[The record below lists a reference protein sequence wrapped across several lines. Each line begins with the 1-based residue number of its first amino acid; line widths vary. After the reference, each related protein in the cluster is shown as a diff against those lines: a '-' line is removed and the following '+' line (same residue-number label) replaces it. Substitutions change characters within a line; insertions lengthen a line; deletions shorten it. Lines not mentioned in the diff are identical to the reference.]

1 MPLNLKK
8 LKYLSVIVISLLLI
22 GCDPV
27 KRVLR
32 DETMFDQVAE
42 EMIRRGY
49 CANDTTVVT
58 ELKDT
63 IIYKDSLVRVIDSV
77 PCRDFDTTIG
87 SARISVRSG
96 VLTFSAKDSIVY
108 KTKTITNSIRDRSLE
123 NILKADISSRDKQ
136 IDSLKLAVRSS
147 QTANKELKADLRWFQ
162 IKFWGL
168 FAAALVIIFRKS
180 LIKLVGGF
188 I

>member
-1 MPLNLKK
+1 
-8 LKYLSVIVISLLLI
+8 LKYLSAIVISLLLI

-27 KRVLR
+27 KRILK
-32 DETMFDQVAE
+32 DETKFDEVAQ

-49 CANDTTVVT
+49 CVNDTTVVT

-63 IIYKDSLVRVIDSV
+63 VIYKDSLVKVIESV
-77 PCRDFDTTIG
+77 PCKDFDTTIG

-136 IDSLKLAVRSS
+136 IDSLKLAVRNS
-147 QTANKELKADLRWFQ
+147 QTANKELKADLKWFQ
-162 IKFWGL
+162 VKFWGL
-168 FAAALVIIFRKS
+168 FVAALVIIFRKS
-180 LIKLVGGF
+180 LIRLIGGF